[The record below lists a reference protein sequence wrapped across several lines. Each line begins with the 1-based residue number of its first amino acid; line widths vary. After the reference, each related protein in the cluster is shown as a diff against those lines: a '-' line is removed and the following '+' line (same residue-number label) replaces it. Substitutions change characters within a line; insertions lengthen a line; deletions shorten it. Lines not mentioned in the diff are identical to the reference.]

1 MSEAALDQF
10 HFLRPFWLLL
20 VPLAIWVHLRLRRSF
35 SASTQWQSVIPEHL
49 LKHLVVSGRNRKRVR
64 PYHLFTSSIIL
75 AALALAGPAWERQ
88 VTPFTQDKAPLII
101 ALKLTP
107 TMLSTDQAPTRL
119 ERAKQK
125 IQDILDRR
133 KGARTAVIAYAG
145 SAHAVLPLT
154 DDSQLIEL
162 YLASLFPSLMPR
174 EGDEAGAALELAQ
187 KMLTRANGGSE
198 NGGGVENSESSEDT
212 NGAEDG
218 DSIAGTVLFMT
229 DGIDRTLAGDFSSF
243 KTSLGS
249 QILFLAFGTNNGG
262 PISEDGAGGQ
272 TFGLVDGAAPG
283 VDLGGLS
290 AVADAVGSSVIQ
302 ATPGLEDVNTLVTQ
316 IQIHLVD
323 AVQQDDRLQWRDFGY
338 VLVWPLCFLVLLWW
352 RRGWTVNWA

>member
-20 VPLAIWVHLRLRRSF
+20 VPLALWMHLRLRRSF
-35 SASTQWQSVIPEHL
+35 SASLQWQSVIPAHL
-49 LKHLVVSGRNRKRVR
+49 LKHLVVSGRNRKKVR
-64 PYHLFTSSIIL
+64 PYHLFTAAIVL
-75 AALALAGPAWERQ
+75 AAVALAGPAWERQ
-88 VTPFTQDKAPLII
+88 LTPFTQDKAPLII

-107 TMLSTDQAPTRL
+107 TMLATDQAPTRL

-154 DDSQLIEL
+154 DDTQLIEL
-162 YLASLFPSLMPR
+162 YLASLFPALMPR
-174 EGDEAGAALELAQ
+174 EGDDASAALKLAQ
-187 KMLTRANGGSE
+187 NMLTPDDNGYNGDGSEVERENDGGS
-198 NGGGVENSESSEDT
+198 GGGEYVV
-212 NGAEDG
+212 
-218 DSIAGTVLFMT
+218 GTVLFMT

-243 KTSLGS
+243 KSSFGS
-249 QILFLAFGTNNGG
+249 QILFLAFGTSNGG

-283 VDLGGLS
+283 VDLGGLN

-302 ATPGLEDVNTLVTQ
+302 ATPGLEDVESLVTQ
-316 IQIHLVD
+316 IQSHLVD
-323 AVQQDDRLQWRDFGY
+323 AMQQDDRLQWRDFGY
-338 VLVWPLCFLVLLWW
+338 VLVWPLSFLVLLWW